1 MGCNTSKRVAA
12 AQLSS
17 EELQNNHEARIQTT
31 SDSADKTRAAT
42 SHEGAAWTGDTS
54 ENGSKL
60 EVEASEGGFHEKST
74 ERFTPSEKRSNA
86 QSTDALLTSGF
97 ISKSRPLQETE
108 RQKSSDIL
116 EELRMQGIIGSQSTA
131 ARTGEAHENKRDALE
146 KMLKKPP
153 ARLEK
158 MWFGNKEV
166 KDFTAK
172 DMKAA
177 GEKGGKVREKEL
189 NRRPQ
194 HIAFYPA
201 TARRTTGKQTE
212 KDCPSFQS
220 QESTDAP
227 QSSPLHGEI
236 NVLLQEITAEETTNY
251 YTEDFTIESD
261 ITYNCINETIWI

>member
-1 MGCNTSKRVAA
+1 MGCTTSNRVAA

-17 EELQNNHEARIQTT
+17 EELQNNYEAKSQTT
-31 SDSADKTRAAT
+31 SDSADRTQAAT
-42 SHEGAAWTGDTS
+42 TQEGAAWTGGTS

-60 EVEASEGGFHEKST
+60 EVEASEGGFPEKST

-86 QSTDALLTSGF
+86 QRTDALLTSGF
-97 ISKSRPLQETE
+97 ISKSWPLEETE

-116 EELRMQGIIGSQSTA
+116 EELRMQGIIRSQSTT
-131 ARTGEAHENKRDALE
+131 ARTGEAHENK
-146 KMLKKPP
+146 
-153 ARLEK
+153 
-158 MWFGNKEV
+158 
-166 KDFTAK
+166 
-172 DMKAA
+172 
-177 GEKGGKVREKEL
+177 VREKEL
-189 NRRPQ
+189 NRKPQ
-194 HIAFYPA
+194 HTAFYPA
-201 TARRTTGKQTE
+201 TAHQTTGKQTE

-236 NVLLQEITAEETTNY
+236 SVLLQEITAEETTNY